1 MPSRRISSATLK
13 ARAGRLLTSRICEA
27 DLLIIMLTTRR
38 RKSFW
43 EKTSPEII
51 LYIRQLYTNAM
62 FIAFMISGQYHFL
75 PRITGLRS
83 DKARSSR
90 STPPIPRLY
99 AAITAGSVMFP
110 LPFPLIHLLAF
121 PTGST
126 PYALLP
132 MVVIIPPHNFQVAR
146 APEIVRPPFPFLHI
160 TNICQWAFSNPIVSH
175 GTGGSETFHI
185 QVNKQLIT

>member
-43 EKTSPEII
+43 EKTSPEMI

-132 MVVIIPPHNFQVAR
+132 MVTTELSFHRTISRLLALLKSYD
-146 APEIVRPPFPFLHI
+146 PFPFSSYH
-160 TNICQWAFSNPIVSH
+160 
-175 GTGGSETFHI
+175 
-185 QVNKQLIT
+185 